1 MLESLAIPI
10 VGAPLAGG
18 ASTPALAAAVSEA
31 GGLGFVATGYKT
43 PEAMSEDIA
52 ATRALTARPFGVN
65 VFLVTPTEADPAALA
80 AFRAALGEGAGEPR
94 SDDDGFAAKLERLL
108 ADPVPVVSF
117 TFGCPEPALVERL
130 RAAGSAVWVTV
141 TDVAEAREAAAA
153 GADALV
159 VQGYEAGG
167 HRGAFVDEGPGDIGL
182 LALLQLVA
190 AAVPG
195 LPLVATGGI
204 ATGRAVAAVLAAG
217 AAAAQVGT
225 ALMRAPEAATSQV
238 HRDALAAPGRTAVT
252 RAFTGRSARGI
263 VNAFMREHDAD
274 APHAYPAV
282 HHMTAPLRS
291 RAREQGDARVAAP
304 VGRPGARADRRP
316 PGRRAGAR
324 AARGRAR
331 RGRRGARPA
340 RAGHRLRRRSEGRVA
355 PVLRSRHAQAHR
367 AARRVP
373 AAARAGE
380 PPRRRARARP
390 RRRRAPFPRG
400 PQLRRDDLHAA
411 AGAAA

>member
-94 SDDDGFAAKLERLL
+94 SDDDGFAAKVERLL

-141 TDVAEAREAAAA
+141 TDVAEARAAAAA

-238 HRDALAAPGRTAVT
+238 HREALAAPGRTAVT

-291 RAREQGDARVAAP
+291 RAREQGDAESLHLW
-304 VGRPGARADRRP
+304 
-316 PGRRAGAR
+316 AGQAHELI
-324 AARGRAR
+324 GD
-331 RGRRGARPA
+331 RPA
-340 RAGHRLRRRSEGRVA
+340 GELVRELHADALAAAAEAHARLGRVT
-355 PVLRSRHAQAHR
+355 
-367 AARRVP
+367 
-373 AAARAGE
+373 
-380 PPRRRARARP
+380 
-390 RRRRAPFPRG
+390 
-400 PQLRRDDLHAA
+400 D
-411 AGAAA
+411 

>member
-94 SDDDGFAAKLERLL
+94 SDDDGFAAKVERLL

-141 TDVAEAREAAAA
+141 TDVAEARAAAAA

-263 VNAFMREHDAD
+263 VNAFMRQHAD

-282 HHMTAPLRS
+282 HYVTAPLRA
-291 RAREQGDARVAAP
+291 RARDQGDPESLHLWAGQAHELIRDVPAAEL
-304 VGRPGARADRRP
+304 VRALH
-316 PGRRAGAR
+316 AEAR
-324 AARGRAR
+324 AAA
-331 RGRRGARPA
+331 A
-340 RAGHRLRRRSEGRVA
+340 E
-355 PVLRSRHAQAHR
+355 AQAR
-367 AARRVP
+367 LS
-373 AAARAGE
+373 G
-380 PPRRRARARP
+380 
-390 RRRRAPFPRG
+390 
-400 PQLRRDDLHAA
+400 
-411 AGAAA
+411 

>member
-43 PEAMSEDIA
+43 PEAMSDDIA

-217 AAAAQVGT
+217 AVAAQVGT

-263 VNAFMREHDAD
+263 VNAFMREHAD

-291 RAREQGDARVAAP
+291 RAREQGDAESLHLW
-304 VGRPGARADRRP
+304 
-316 PGRRAGAR
+316 AGQAHELT
-324 AARGRAR
+324 GD
-331 RGRRGARPA
+331 RPA
-340 RAGHRLRRRSEGRVA
+340 GELVRELHADALAAAAEAHARLGRVT
-355 PVLRSRHAQAHR
+355 
-367 AARRVP
+367 
-373 AAARAGE
+373 
-380 PPRRRARARP
+380 
-390 RRRRAPFPRG
+390 
-400 PQLRRDDLHAA
+400 D
-411 AGAAA
+411 